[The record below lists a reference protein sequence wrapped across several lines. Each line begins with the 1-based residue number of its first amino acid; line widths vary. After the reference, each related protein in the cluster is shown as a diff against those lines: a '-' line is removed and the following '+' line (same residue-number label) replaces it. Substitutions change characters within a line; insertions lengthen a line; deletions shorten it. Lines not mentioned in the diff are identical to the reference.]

1 MNKITFEKIK
11 GTDCQIAT
19 LFNQLKS
26 RNYGISH
33 QLLPEYQDHI
43 TFVKNHPYRYWALVL
58 EGNSSLGSVYLQFN
72 NSIGFNL
79 LKPRKK
85 VVFEILAHI
94 RDNFEPENEVKSSI
108 PPYFYVNVASK
119 NEELAQIFSEVGAV
133 PIQTSYKL

>member
-1 MNKITFEKIK
+1 MLTFEQIQ
-11 GTDCQIAT
+11 GTDCQIVT
-19 LFNQLKS
+19 LFNHLKR

-58 EGNSSLGSVYLQFN
+58 EDNCCLGSFYLQLN
-72 NSIGFNL
+72 NSIGVDL
-79 LKPRKK
+79 LKPATS
-85 VVFEILAHI
+85 VLFEILAHI
-94 RDNFEPENEVKSSI
+94 RDNFDPENEVKSTI

-119 NEELAQIFSEVGAV
+119 NEELAQILYELGAI